1 MKKVLVTI
9 NVRDHTREELR
20 SLRGYEFFFR
30 EEIDNYE
37 EILKECDIIIGS
49 PNQEEVRKAVRLQW
63 IQLPSAGAEG
73 YGWLDEGILL
83 TNAYGA
89 YGHGIGEFMMAEVL
103 MFMKKLP
110 QYLTHQKNHYWK
122 ALNSLTKIEDSVVVS
137 VGMGA
142 IGTRFLEI
150 AHAMGAHCYGVRRTL
165 HDKPD
170 IVEGLYTP
178 ADMKEILSKADVV
191 ALSMP
196 HTSETRGMFNKEV
209 LSQIKPGAILLN
221 VGRGSAIVTDD
232 LVELIRQGHF
242 SAVMLDVTDPEP
254 LPADHPLWD
263 LDNVFITPHTSGR
276 YTSDVN
282 YQHVIDVIKENLLRA
297 DQGRPVLHAVDRNR
311 GY

>member
-9 NVRDHTREELR
+9 SVKDHTREEMK
-20 SLRGYEFFFR
+20 SLEGYEFFFR
-30 EEIDNYE
+30 DEIDDYE

-49 PNQEEVRKAVRLQW
+49 PDQDTVRKAVNLKW
-63 IQLPSAGAEG
+63 IQLPSAGAES

-89 YGHGIGEFMMAEVL
+89 YGRGISEFMMAEVL

-110 QYLTHQKNHYWK
+110 QYLSQQKEHCWK
-122 ALNSLTKIEDSVVVS
+122 ALDGLTKIEDSVVVS

-142 IGTRFLEI
+142 IGTRFLAI
-150 AHAMGAHCYGVRRTL
+150 AHAMGGRCYGVRRSV

-170 IVEGLYTP
+170 FVEGLYTP
-178 ADMKEILSKADVV
+178 DNMKEILQKADVV

-196 HTSETRGMFNKEV
+196 HTAETRGMFNGEV
-209 LSQIKPGAILLN
+209 LSWIKPGAILLN

-232 LVELIRQGHF
+232 LVELVRQGHF
-242 SAVMLDVTDPEP
+242 GAVMLDVTDPEP
-254 LPADHPLWD
+254 LPKDHPLWD

-276 YTSDVN
+276 YSSDVN
-282 YQHVIDVIKENLLRA
+282 YQHVIDVIMENLIRVR
-297 DQGRPVLHAVDRNR
+297 DGKSVLHAVDRKR